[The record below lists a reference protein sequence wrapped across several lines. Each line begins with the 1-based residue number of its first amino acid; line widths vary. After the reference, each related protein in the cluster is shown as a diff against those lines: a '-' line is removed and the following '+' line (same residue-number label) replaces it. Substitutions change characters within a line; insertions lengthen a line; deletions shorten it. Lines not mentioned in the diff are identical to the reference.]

1 MPSINLA
8 TTSKSQNQTHTLN
21 YPVAHTR
28 LLTNILALPLILQV
42 ALHKSE
48 NKSTVKILALY
59 SVKII
64 SHINRIKAN
73 LDIEGKGIDWFSN
86 ISQNQDFVLLG
97 PRTLQESES
106 ADYSRRRFRLSSS
119 TARTS
124 KYHGQKQCTLKTMP
138 FIRRV

>member
-1 MPSINLA
+1 MPSITLA
-8 TTSKSQNQTHTLN
+8 TNSKPQNQTHTLN
-21 YPVAHTR
+21 YPVAHTQ
-28 LLTNILALPLILQV
+28 LLTIILALPLILQV

-48 NKSTVKILALY
+48 NKSTVRILALY

-97 PRTLQESES
+97 PRTLLNLPTTVEGGFGCRAPLQGLASITVKNN
-106 ADYSRRRFRLSSS
+106 A
-119 TARTS
+119 
-124 KYHGQKQCTLKTMP
+124 H
-138 FIRRV
+138 